1 MVSTTPKVAL
11 VTGSNG
17 ITGVAM
23 VKQLVSSPSWT
34 RIIAVYRSQP
44 KEVPQDPRLE
54 IVILDLTKS
63 ASEIAKSL
71 EAQNAIGVT
80 HFFHYAYKHRSG
92 LQELEDDNVP
102 MFTNT
107 LTAVDD
113 TSRDTLKRVIL
124 QTGGKTYGIYFRP
137 ALIEPMPEHPVH
149 PRVTEAAALPLFY
162 YGQED
167 FMFNLAAKR
176 NWKWN
181 VTVPFWINGFT
192 KGNGMSYATT
202 VAIYFTLQ
210 KAAGL
215 PAVFPYSATDASASK
230 YMKPQHMSTA
240 SHIAK
245 FTEWVAENDS
255 VGDEY
260 FNIVDDTKTTFADI
274 WESTGKYFGI
284 ATSNEPGFDLIADV
298 EKRLAAGEWD
308 RLVEKY
314 GGSKD
319 ALKYATW
326 ETLAWAQGGSWSSDV
341 SMDKAI
347 KAGWTETTDTN
358 VELAKIF
365 DEMKEAGVI
374 PDIK

>member
-1 MVSTTPKVAL
+1 MVSNVKIAL

-17 ITGVAM
+17 ITGAAM
-23 VKQLVSSPSWT
+23 VRQLLSSPSWG
-34 RIIAVYRSQP
+34 RIIAVYRSTP
-44 KEVPQDPRLE
+44 IDIPQDPRLK
-54 IVILDLTKS
+54 IALVDLSKS
-63 ASEIAKSL
+63 ASEIATSFK
-71 EAQNAIGVT
+71 AQNATGVT
-80 HFFHYAYKHRSG
+80 HFFHFAYKHHSG

-102 MFTNT
+102 MFANT
-107 LTAVDD
+107 LTAIDD
-113 TSRDTLKRVIL
+113 TSRETLQRVIL
-124 QTGGKTYGIYFRP
+124 QTGGKTYGVYFRA
-137 ALIEPMPEHPVH
+137 ALIEPIPEHPIH

-167 FMFNLAAKR
+167 FMIDLSTKR

-215 PAVFPYSATDASASK
+215 PAIFPYSATDASASK

-240 SHIAK
+240 RHIAK
-245 FTEWVAENDS
+245 FTEWVANNDRA
-255 VGDEY
+255 GNEY

-284 ATSNEPGFDLIADV
+284 PTSNVPGFDLIADV
-298 EKRLAAGEWD
+298 ERRLATGEWD
-308 RLVEKY
+308 IVVEKY
-314 GGSKD
+314 GGSKE

-326 ETLAWAQGGSWSSDV
+326 ETLAWAQGGTWASDV

-347 KAGWTETTDTN
+347 KAGWTATADTN

-374 PDIK
+374 PDLN

>member
-1 MVSTTPKVAL
+1 MALNHKTAL

-17 ITGVAM
+17 ITGAAM
-23 VKQLVSSPSWT
+23 IKQLLSSPAWN
-34 RIIAVYRSQP
+34 RIIAVYRSAP
-44 KEVPQDPRLE
+44 KDIPRDPRLE
-54 IVILDLTKS
+54 IILVDLSKS
-63 ASEIAKSL
+63 SSQIAESL
-71 EAQNAIGVT
+71 KIQNATGVT
-80 HFFHYAYKHRSG
+80 HFFHFAYKHHTG
-92 LQELEDDNVP
+92 LQELQDANVP

-107 LTAVDD
+107 LTAIDD
-113 TSRDTLKRVIL
+113 TSRDSLQRVVL
-124 QTGGKTYGIYFRP
+124 QTGGKTYGIYFRA
-137 ALIEPMPEHPVH
+137 ALIEPTPEHPIH

-162 YGQED
+162 YAQED
-167 FMFNLAAKR
+167 FMIDLASKR

-181 VTVPFWINGFT
+181 VTIPFWINGFT

-215 PAVFPYSATDASASK
+215 PAIFPYSATDPAMSK

-245 FTEWVAENDS
+245 FTEWVADNDM
-255 VGDEY
+255 VGNEY

-274 WESTGKYFGI
+274 WESTGKYFGVP
-284 ATSNEPGFDLIADV
+284 TSNIPGFDLIADI

-308 RLVEKY
+308 ALVERY

-319 ALKYATW
+319 ALNYATW
-326 ETLAWAQGGSWSSDV
+326 DTLAWAQGGTWASDV

-347 KAGWTETTDTN
+347 KAGWTEKADTN
-358 VELAKIF
+358 VELARIF
-365 DEMKEAGVI
+365 NEMKEAGVI

>member
-1 MVSTTPKVAL
+1 MVSNPKVAL

-23 VKQLVSSPSWT
+23 VKQLLSSPSWS
-34 RIIAVYRSQP
+34 RIIAVYRSTP
-44 KEVPQDPRLE
+44 TDLPPDPRLE
-54 IVILDLTKS
+54 VALVDLSKS
-63 ASEIAKSL
+63 ASEIATSL
-71 EAQNAIGVT
+71 RAQNATGVT
-80 HFFHYAYKHRSG
+80 HFFHFAYQHHSG
-92 LQELEDDNVP
+92 LQELEESNVP

-107 LTAVDD
+107 LTAIDD
-113 TSRDTLKRVIL
+113 TSRETLQRVIL
-124 QTGGKTYGIYFRP
+124 QTGGKTYGVYFRA
-137 ALIEPMPEHPVH
+137 ALIEPTPEHPIH
-149 PRVTEAAALPLFY
+149 PRVTEEAALPLFY

-167 FMFNLAAKR
+167 FMIELSTKR

-215 PAVFPYSATDASASK
+215 PAIFPYSATDASASK

-240 SHIAK
+240 RHIAK
-245 FTEWVAENDS
+245 FTEWVAENDRA
-255 VGDEY
+255 GNEH

-274 WESTGKYFGI
+274 WEGTGKYFGI
-284 ATSNEPGFDLIADV
+284 PTSNMPGFDLIADV
-298 EKRLAAGEWD
+298 ENRLAAGEWD
-308 RLVEKY
+308 TVVEKY
-314 GGSKD
+314 GGSKE

-326 ETLAWAQGGSWSSDV
+326 ETLAWAQGGTWASDV

-347 KAGWTETTDTN
+347 KAGWTEKTDTN
-358 VELAKIF
+358 MELSKVF

-374 PDIK
+374 PNI